1 MAFEWLLAT
10 PRLKTFK
17 ETTTSTVAREVSGVG
32 EDGEPCNITIDET
45 TESVSDV
52 EGPADIIRLSAA
64 ANNKAAWLFHIRL
77 VYGRLDSQGEF
88 VASIRDDGILIGG
101 PDYLALDTN
110 DDGLITE
117 DELLQMSAKILKWDG
132 ELREIK
138 TLPVEGL
145 AS

>member
-10 PRLKTFK
+10 PRLRTFK
-17 ETTTSTVAREVSGVG
+17 ETTTSDVSREVAGVG
-32 EDGEPCNITIDET
+32 EDGEPSVITVNET
-45 TESVSDV
+45 LERTSDV
-52 EGPADIIRLSAA
+52 EGPANIIRLSAA
-64 ANNKAAWLFHIRL
+64 ANDKAAWLFHIRL
-77 VYGRLDSQGEF
+77 VYGRLNRQGEF

-110 DDGLITE
+110 DDGQITE